1 MGQKYYLNSNDHFLS
16 IIYFFFVDECTIC
29 NHQNI
34 PSEIVPCGL
43 AETSARQSNFFNS
56 PSPQTDHPIC
66 KISGGPNVE
75 RCLLCVPYLGENSA
89 LRGHSK
95 NTCSNGGEGGY

>member
-29 NHQNI
+29 NHQNF

-43 AETSARQSNFFNS
+43 AETSARYFNFFDSS
-56 PSPQTDHPIC
+56 PSQTDHPIC
-66 KISGGPNVE
+66 EISRGPNVE
-75 RCLLCVPYLGENSA
+75 RSLLCVSYLGENSA
-89 LRGHSK
+89 LMLG
-95 NTCSNGGEGGY
+95 TIQT